1 MPIVVGHRIPPARLA
16 EISDGGIVEVRTE
29 ALFSGQRAVMI
40 GVPGAFTP
48 VCTDKHLPDFVA
60 GADQL
65 RAAGFDMIVCL
76 AANDPWTV
84 GSWARQVDPQG
95 KIRFLSDGN
104 LEFSRKMGLT
114 DVRQD
119 LYLGERTSRFL
130 MILKNAVVE
139 RLAVEPFVEHLTR
152 TRCADVLI

>member
-1 MPIVVGHRIPPARLA
+1 MTVTVGHRIPPARLA
-16 EISDGGIVEVRTE
+16 EIRNGEISEIGTE
-29 ALFSGQRAVMI
+29 ELFSGRRAVMI

-60 GADQL
+60 GADRL
-65 RAAGFDMIVCL
+65 RRAGFDLIVCL

-84 GSWARQVDPQG
+84 GSWAALVDPNR

-104 LEFSRKMGLT
+104 LDFSRSLGLT
-114 DVRQD
+114 DVRRD

-130 MILKNAVVE
+130 MILDSAIVQ
-139 RLAVEPFVEHLTR
+139 RLAVEPFAEHLTR
-152 TRCADVLI
+152 TRCSDVFL

>member
-1 MPIVVGHRIPPARLA
+1 MTITIGHRVPPARLA
-16 EISDGGIVEVRTE
+16 EIRGGEISEIGTE
-29 ALFSGQRAVMI
+29 DLFSGRRAVMI

-60 GADQL
+60 GADRL
-65 RAAGFDMIVCL
+65 KRAGFDLIVCL

-84 GSWARQVDPQG
+84 GSWAAQVDPQR

-104 LEFSRKMGLT
+104 LEFSRGMGLT
-114 DVRQD
+114 DVRRD

-130 MILKNAVVE
+130 MTLKCAIVE
-139 RLAVEPFVEHLTR
+139 RLAVEPLAEHLTR
-152 TRCADVLI
+152 TRLSDVFV